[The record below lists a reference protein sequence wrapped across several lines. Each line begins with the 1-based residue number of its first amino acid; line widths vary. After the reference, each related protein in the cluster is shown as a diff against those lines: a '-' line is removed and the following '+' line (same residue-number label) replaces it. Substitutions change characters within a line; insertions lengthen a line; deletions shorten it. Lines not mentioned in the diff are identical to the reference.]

1 MEEAEPGP
9 GADRARH
16 DAADLAAESALTWS
30 LVGGAEVAFTSRHDG
45 DMGGSGSALDAR
57 RRSVVD
63 LAWSV
68 PRQVHGAEVVV
79 VDQSGAGHG
88 VAADALV
95 SAIPGVALAVLT
107 ADCAPVAF
115 SSAEGV
121 LGVAHAG
128 WRGLQAGVLEATVA
142 AMRQLGAT
150 DVDAVL
156 GPCIHPCCYEFG
168 AADLAGLVDQF
179 GPTVASRDRS
189 GRPAL
194 DVPAGVEVALAGV
207 GVSMV
212 GQVATCTG
220 CFEMFYSWRVRRDQE
235 RQATVVWR

>member
-1 MEEAEPGP
+1 MEQAEPGP

-16 DAADLAAESALTWS
+16 DAGHLPGEPALTWS
-30 LVGGAEVAFTSRHDG
+30 LVGGAEVAFTNRHHG
-45 DMGGSGSALDAR
+45 DMGGSTAALDAR

-68 PRQVHGAEVVV
+68 PRQVHGADVVV

-95 SAIPGVALAVLT
+95 TAIPGVAIAVLT

-150 DVDAVL
+150 DVSAVL

-168 AADLAGLVDQF
+168 EADLTGLVDQF
-179 GPTVASRDRS
+179 GPTVASQDRAGS
-189 GRPAL
+189 PAL

-220 CFEMFYSWRVRRDQE
+220 CFGTLYSWRVRRDQE